1 MEIITT
7 VAMSLQRLLVE
18 WAETSSE
25 ASGVIQRKRKFSAG
39 SLAQTFVFGFLAK
52 PKASDEDLA
61 QLAGLCGV
69 DVTPQGVRQRFTW
82 PLVTFLEDLFQKAI
96 RCVVGAEEAL
106 APLLERFTSVE
117 ILDSTTITLPE
128 TLEDRFPGC
137 GGSHGGGRAA
147 MKLQVQWDLRSGS
160 FSALSVEPGR
170 DCDLKTPLQRSRL
183 RPGALRITDLG
194 YFDTAVFERL
204 WGEGVF
210 WLSRLLF
217 GTRVFTSEGESLSLL
232 AWLGGQTGR
241 FVDRPLLLG
250 SKRRVACRLIA
261 WRVPPEV
268 ANRRRQKLITTTRRK
283 EGRTPSRER
292 LAWCDWSLLV
302 TNVPTEKLAPP
313 EAVALYRARWQ
324 IELVF
329 KRWKSLGLVAELT
342 GTTAVEQLV
351 RLWSRLL
358 AVVVQHWLLLASVW
372 QDGRHSLTKASE
384 AIRHYAPWIAL
395 ALPDP
400 TKMIEVIQSLRQVLQ
415 VTTRQPKRKRA
426 TTFQLLYDVTQLE
439 YSLT

>member
-1 MEIITT
+1 MEIIAT
-7 VAMSLQRLLVE
+7 VATALQRLLVE

-25 ASGVIQRKRKFSAG
+25 ACGVIQRKRKFSAA

-61 QLAGLCGV
+61 QMAGLCGV
-69 DVTPQGVRQRFTW
+69 DVTPQAVKQRFTW
-82 PLVTFLEDLFQKAI
+82 QLVAFLEGLFQKAI
-96 RCVVGAEEAL
+96 RCVVGSEEAL

-128 TLEDRFPGC
+128 ALAKRFPGC

-147 MKLQVQWDLRSGS
+147 MKLQVQWDLRSGA

-183 RPGALRITDLG
+183 LPGALRITDLG

-204 WGEGVF
+204 LGEGVY

-217 GTRVFTSEGESLSLL
+217 GTSVFTPEGESLSLL
-232 AWLGGQTGR
+232 AWLGRQTGR
-241 FVDRPLLLG
+241 FVDAPLLLG
-250 SKRRVACRLIA
+250 TVRRVPCRLIA

-268 ANRRRQKLITTTRRK
+268 ANRRRQKLIATTRRK
-283 EGRTPSRER
+283 DGRTPSRER
-292 LAWCDWSLLV
+292 LAWCDWSILV
-302 TNVPTEKLAPP
+302 TNVPTEKLSPR
-313 EAVALYRARWQ
+313 EAVALSRARWQ
-324 IELVF
+324 IELLF

-384 AIRHYAPWIAL
+384 AIRHYAPWIGL
-395 ALPDP
+395 ALTDT
-400 TKMIEVIQSLRQVLQ
+400 TKMIEVIQSLSQVLQ
-415 VTTRQPKRKRA
+415 FTTRQPKRKRA
-426 TTFQLLYDVTQLE
+426 TTFQLLNDVTKLE